1 MQHLKPAELA
11 QWLAEGA
18 AETRPLPLLLDVR
31 EAWEVDICKL
41 PGSQNIPMQTLPL
54 HLESLDATKETVVIC
69 HHGVRSMQV
78 VMYLERQGFSALY
91 NLRGGVA
98 AWAEEVDPDFPCY

>member
-11 QWLAEGA
+11 QWLKDNDF
-18 AETRPLPLLLDVR
+18 TRIVR
-31 EAWEVDICKL
+31 DICKL